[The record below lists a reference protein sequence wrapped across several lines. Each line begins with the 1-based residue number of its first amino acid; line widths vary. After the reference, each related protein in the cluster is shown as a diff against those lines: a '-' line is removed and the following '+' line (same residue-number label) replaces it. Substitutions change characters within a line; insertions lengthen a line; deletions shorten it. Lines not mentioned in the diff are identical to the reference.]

1 MSNPYEIFGLPE
13 GAPLRDVKKAYRLYV
28 SKLHPDRHNGDPF
41 FDELL
46 KKVNEAY
53 RIISDPNYSSTHGY
67 SSAKHSERYSYQ
79 NNASYNKEAE
89 TIEYL
94 KYEIKKLEAERD
106 DLKHT
111 VSDLQNKIRIQES
124 MQLQIDMLQAS
135 LKMYQ
140 STATL
145 RENTIK
151 NQDEEINRYRQQYT
165 PDQSQTSN
173 TINWLVAIIIAMI
186 IIVLITTLK

>member
-1 MSNPYEIFGLPE
+1 MSNPYEILGLPE
-13 GAPLRDVKKAYRLYV
+13 GASLRGVKKAYRLYV

-53 RIISDPNYSSTHGY
+53 RIISDPNYSSTHRY
-67 SSAKHSERYSYQ
+67 SSAKQDERYSHP

-94 KYEIKKLEAERD
+94 KYEVKKLEAERD
-106 DLKHT
+106 DLKRT
-111 VSDLQNKIRIQES
+111 VSDLQSKIRIQES
-124 MQLQIDMLQAS
+124 LQLQIDMLQAS

-151 NQDEEINRYRQQYT
+151 SQDEEINRYQQQYT
-165 PDQSQTSN
+165 PNQSQTSN
-173 TINWLVAIIIAMI
+173 AINWLVAIIVAMI
-186 IIVLITTLK
+186 IIVLITIIK